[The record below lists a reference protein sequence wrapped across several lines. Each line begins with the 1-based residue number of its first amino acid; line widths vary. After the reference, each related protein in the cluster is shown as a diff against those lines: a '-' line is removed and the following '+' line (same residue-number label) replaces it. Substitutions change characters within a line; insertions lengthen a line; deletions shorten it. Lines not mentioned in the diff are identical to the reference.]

1 MDSASTSSQALT
13 DLGSARVFEQ
23 VRRIFR
29 KCLDQ
34 PFSDFSRSLTPKD
47 IRRWDSMKNVE
58 ILLRIEE
65 VFSLEF
71 DPAELSKMQSV
82 GAICDVIE
90 RKHKA
95 SSKSDK

>member
-29 KCLDQ
+29 ECLDQ
-34 PFSDFSRSLTPKD
+34 PFPDFSRSLTPKD
-47 IRRWDSMKNVE
+47 IRKWDSVKNVE
-58 ILLRIEE
+58 LLLRLEE

-71 DPAELSKMQSV
+71 DPSELSRMHNV

-90 RKHKA
+90 EKHKT